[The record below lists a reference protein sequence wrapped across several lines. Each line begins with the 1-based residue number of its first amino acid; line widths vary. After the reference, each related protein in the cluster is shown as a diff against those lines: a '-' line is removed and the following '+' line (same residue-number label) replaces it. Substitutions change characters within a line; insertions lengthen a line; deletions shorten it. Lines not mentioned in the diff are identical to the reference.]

1 MRVYIIKHIS
11 INLLKIIKS
20 TLIFMIKTETINNGD
35 STYSSYKNII
45 KEILPYLWIND
56 WKIKARIVAS
66 VLLMGLRLAVSFGSL
81 YTLKIVIDTLSEH
94 DKNLYFLYLCLIAY
108 CVLWI
113 SENILEQL
121 RYYVIYRVLERGMR
135 LLSQRIFEHLLLLSA
150 KFHSDRK
157 TGAITTA
164 LSRAQ
169 NGFYSIFMAILGYT
183 LPAIIEILTAFTTLC
198 YMYGYLYGGVFF
210 LMVISYFTFTYF
222 GIRWTLKFQNEYIK
236 NDTQSGIYL
245 VDKLLNF
252 ETIKFFNNSKY
263 ETLQCNKIL
272 KEREHTGAQRYEK
285 ETLLT
290 MGQWAILGLGLTVIT
305 FLSGKAV
312 LSGQLSV
319 GDFVLINGYIIQF
332 TSSENNFGT
341 ILYEIRNGFND
352 MNFIINLLHK
362 EPEVTDNPNAIDI
375 NIEQA
380 TVAFSNVIF
389 GYTPERT
396 ILNDISFSI
405 PAGKTIAVVGPT
417 GIGKSTI
424 SKLLFRFYDVQKGN
438 ITINGLNINNIKQD
452 SLHKIIGIV
461 PQDTILFN
469 DTLYYNIAYS
479 KPDATL
485 QEVEYAAKLANL
497 DNFIKKLPE
506 GYNTLVGERGLK
518 LSGGEKQRIALARIA
533 LKQPKIFIFDEATS
547 ALDAQTEREIQNNFQ
562 KISEHCTTLIISH
575 RLSTVTHVDEII
587 VLDKEQI
594 VERGTHTALLNQ
606 QGLYSQLW
614 KMQQINEL

>member
-1 MRVYIIKHIS
+1 
-11 INLLKIIKS
+11 
-20 TLIFMIKTETINNGD
+20 MIKTETINNGD

-210 LMVISYFTFTYF
+210 LMVISYFTFTFF

-362 EPEVTDNPNAIDI
+362 QPEVVDNPNAIDI

-479 KPDATL
+479 KPDATF

-547 ALDAQTEREIQNNFQ
+547 ALDTQTEREIQNNFQ

-594 VERGTHTALLNQ
+594 VERGTHAALLNQ